1 MWLLFC
7 CEYCKSRWDNVLKI
21 LETARARRFRWI
33 VTQHSHSC
41 CCLHGRGPPHR
52 EHLCNPF
59 HKLMACVVTGGVRG
73 EFAQTYF
80 QGDTFAHVFCIL
92 FVKLILL
99 LVFFYHQLKEL
110 SSSLILQPWCVWTYW
125 PMPWNAS
132 TTPRSA
138 VSVRCCCVPA
148 QRWSSSSWLW
158 WWSTDTLASSRSL
171 TIIALARLL
180 STLPDVWTNAALS
193 RHALMCPSTILR
205 SGPTICCPLVSS
217 AMSFWPHPAALW
229 ITRRP
234 GENIW
239 EAKSLVSSSKME
251 IIK

>member
-1 MWLLFC
+1 MMWLFCYENWKPRWELF
-7 CEYCKSRWDNVLKI
+7 SRFSRLPEQEDLVELAHNIPIVVVVVYMSTENMFVTPSTSWWLEWLPAGWGERVCTNVFSRRTCFVFYLWNCNLCFSFC
-21 LETARARRFRWI
+21 LE
-33 VTQHSHSC
+33 
-41 CCLHGRGPPHR
+41 
-52 EHLCNPF
+52 
-59 HKLMACVVTGGVRG
+59 
-73 EFAQTYF
+73 
-80 QGDTFAHVFCIL
+80 
-92 FVKLILL
+92 
-99 LVFFYHQLKEL
+99 LKEL
-110 SSSLILQPWCVWTYW
+110 SSPFILQPWCVWTYW

-148 QRWSSSSWLW
+148 RRWSSSSWLW

-180 STLPDVWTNAALS
+180 STSPDVWTNAASS
-193 RHALMCPSTILR
+193 RHALMCPSTTLR

-251 IIK
+251 II